1 MTITPHHDTIF
12 TDARICVPGI
22 GFVHETALAVKDGV
36 ISAISS
42 DLALDDAH
50 QVIDVGG
57 NILTAGLIDM
67 HTHVYHK
74 ANMACVDPMIAAIR
88 SGATTIV
95 DAGTAGASSIHGL
108 VDFVIKP
115 CPVRILAFLN
125 ISYAGIFG
133 FNPAIN
139 VGEATDPRL
148 LHTGLCK
155 EAVTRF
161 REYIVGIKVRI
172 GKGESGDNGDVA
184 LARAIEAA
192 EALDLP
198 LMAHIGAPPM
208 ELDALLARMRPGD
221 ILTHCFRGGLNAPLS
236 DTTGGPRASV
246 IAARDRGVLFDI
258 GHGMGSFSF
267 NSASKMTGGGFLPD
281 TISSD
286 IHQFNIDGPVRDLLH
301 VASKILAL
309 GVPFETVIDM
319 MTCNVAKALRRPE
332 LGKLEVGSAA
342 DLVIL
347 ATQNGDTTFH
357 DCAGIAFVGK
367 TSLFAKRVFVAGVGV
382 GGSKLDE
389 NDPRVMTFL

>member
-1 MTITPHHDTIF
+1 MTIVQHCDTLFIN
-12 TDARICVPGI
+12 ARICVPGT
-22 GFVHETALAVKDGV
+22 GFVPATALAVKDGV

-42 DLALDDAH
+42 ELGPNDARE
-50 QVIDVGG
+50 VVDVGG
-57 NILTAGLIDM
+57 NVLTAGLIDM

-88 SGATTIV
+88 SGSTTIV

-108 VDFVIKP
+108 VDYVIKP

-148 LHTGLCK
+148 LHTGLCE

-161 REYIVGIKVRI
+161 REHIVGIKVRI
-172 GKGESGDNGDVA
+172 GRGESGDNGDLA

-192 EALDLP
+192 AALDLP

-208 ELDALLARMRPGD
+208 DLDILLEKLRPGD
-221 ILTHCFRGGLNAPLS
+221 ILTHCFRDGLNAPLA
-236 DTTGGPRASV
+236 DTTGGPSPSV
-246 IAARDRGVLFDI
+246 IAAREKGVLFDI
-258 GHGMGSFSF
+258 GHGMGSFSY
-267 NSASKMTGGGFLPD
+267 NSASKMTADGFLPD

-286 IHQFNIDGPVRDLLH
+286 IHQYCIDGPARDLLH

-319 MTCNVAKALRRPE
+319 MTRNAANALRRPD

-342 DLVIL
+342 DIVIL
-347 ATQNGDTTFH
+347 ETHDQDTTFH

-367 TSLFAKRVFVAGVGV
+367 TSVFAKRVFVSGLEVGAQ
-382 GGSKLDE
+382 
-389 NDPRVMTFL
+389 